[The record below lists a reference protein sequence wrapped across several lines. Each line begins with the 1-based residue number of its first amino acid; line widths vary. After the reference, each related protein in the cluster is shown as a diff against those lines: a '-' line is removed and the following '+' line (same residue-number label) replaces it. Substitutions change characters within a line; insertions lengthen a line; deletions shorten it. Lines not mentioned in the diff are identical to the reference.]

1 MNSAAGTSRLP
12 VARLRG
18 LFSLGCRLAVAAVF
32 IYAPLDKIAHPDAFA
47 AVVYNYRLLPI
58 TLLHPFAMGLPWLEL
73 VAGIALLLGIFRRGA
88 AALCL
93 VMTVMF
99 IVAITAALSRGL
111 DISCG
116 CFHTDG
122 GSSVGLSLLFRDVLL
137 LAGCV
142 CILLLRNAAD
152 LERGLFS
159 RG

>member
-1 MNSAAGTSRLP
+1 MSDAAGSGRLP
-12 VARLRG
+12 IARLGG
-18 LFSLGCRLAVAAVF
+18 LFSLVCRLAVAGVF
-32 IYAPLDKIAHPDAFA
+32 IYASLDKIAHPDAFA
-47 AVVYNYRLLPI
+47 GLVYNYRLLPLA
-58 TLLHPFAMGLPWLEL
+58 LLHPFALVLPWLEL

-88 AALCL
+88 AVLCL

-99 IVAITAALSRGL
+99 IAAITVALSRGL

-122 GSSVGLSLLFRDVLL
+122 GSNVGLSLLLRDVLL

-142 CILLLRNAAD
+142 CILWMRNAAD
-152 LERGLFS
+152 LERGLFR